1 MSFDFLTHIAAT
13 YRLSFSHN
21 AQSYTII
28 RPQLIVSIRVL
39 ITIFEILYLLL
50 TSHFNFW
57 VSCNCFY
64 MMSLSE
70 YLDLYFHPSLIFLLM
85 LQTYFDIS
93 NPSPSL
99 EPTQEATWSRSAIS
113 STPSCIE
120 PHLIPTF
127 TVIDFLLP
135 LLIHSQS
142 HSGGT
147 SDHLMFLL
155 HLFTAHLT
163 PLYRLFLWCVCRYW
177 NENLL

>member
-1 MSFDFLTHIAAT
+1 
-13 YRLSFSHN
+13 
-21 AQSYTII
+21 
-28 RPQLIVSIRVL
+28 
-39 ITIFEILYLLL
+39 
-50 TSHFNFW
+50 
-57 VSCNCFY
+57 
-64 MMSLSE
+64 MMSLSQ

-135 LLIHSQS
+135 LFIHSHIQEELQTIS
-142 HSGGT
+142 CFSFTSLLPTSLPFIDSSSGVSADT
-147 SDHLMFLL
+147 EMKTYSSFSMNLYFPSV
-155 HLFTAHLT
+155 T
-163 PLYRLFLWCVCRYW
+163 PHPLSSKRY
-177 NENLL
+177 LIL